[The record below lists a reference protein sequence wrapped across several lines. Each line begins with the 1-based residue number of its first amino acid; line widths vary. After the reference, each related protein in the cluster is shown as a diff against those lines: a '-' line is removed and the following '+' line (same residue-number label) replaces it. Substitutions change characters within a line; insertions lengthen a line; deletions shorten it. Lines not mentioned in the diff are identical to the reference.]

1 MDSLILNQSLE
12 IYGQSLV
19 AICRSPCKTS
29 EALNLLKKG
38 WSNVVVVDQNDQP
51 QGLFNA
57 RCLLNWQSSSDDC
70 KFAAPSRSLADIDLE
85 PLPAIAFSMSIADFL
100 QRISQY
106 RHSAEIWALVDRDGK
121 FMAILEVVSLLRSLV
136 QSQESMRPA
145 ADAMLL
151 PLIYQLPLPVMVRD
165 RSGAIVGM
173 NSAWRNSL
181 HESLPHKSSDEFS
194 LAASANN
201 SANNNANSSANNS
214 VSNSNKSLVGL
225 NDQDSAHLLAPNLPE
240 THQFCTTDGES
251 LTWQVINV
259 DLQGSLQGLE
269 LAIAYDITSQKNL
282 AQELSGLS
290 RIKDEFLTCIN
301 HELKTPLTSVI
312 GIASLLSNNTFGEL
326 NAHQNRY
333 VKMIHQSGRQLV
345 SIIDN
350 IFDLAKA
357 EAGQLEL
364 YVEMISVRDAC
375 QKSIQQVQRLVL
387 QNPTLSRNHNL
398 EEGWQLDIR
407 LDIDPSVHSIIA
419 DEARL
424 QQMLV
429 SLLSNAFKFSVLPSE
444 LINDA
449 PSLSPK
455 IGISVGWWE
464 GWLAITVWDQGIGI
478 PEEKQYLVFQKFQQL
493 ENVMTRRFEGAG
505 ASLLLTRHLARL
517 HGGDITFVSQ
527 VDVGSQFTILLPTE
541 PNNPDTK
548 TVKVNLAVDE
558 SSNGSP
564 NGSPNGSRL
573 VLIVET
579 STEALDRLRT
589 MLSDLE
595 YQSVV
600 ARTGTEALEKAR
612 RLQPCLILL
621 SPNLPMLSGWDVLA
635 LLKGD
640 GVTQH
645 IRVVMMKHAD
655 EPQLSSHQADGL
667 LLKPI
672 KAIEL
677 SGFLPDYISSP
688 KSMKFLYLNQNIPNF
703 AINLF
708 QELGHSLI
716 EADDLNQ
723 CDVLCQILPSDLFLL
738 DGDNELLLTHLDHIS
753 QLNVLSDLPILIIT
767 RSPISKIDWLKK
779 RFTKLSLYDC
789 AGLDLERL
797 NTNRAEILLVLNQ
810 SITNAMCFAI
820 SPTLN

>member
-19 AICRSPCKTS
+19 AICRLPCKTA
-29 EALNLLKKG
+29 EALNLLQKG

-57 RCLLNWQSSSDDC
+57 RCLLNWQSSSDAC
-70 KFAAPSRSLADIDLE
+70 KFAAPSIALEDIDLD
-85 PLPAIAFSMSIADFL
+85 PLPSIAFSMPVADFL

-121 FMAILEVVSLLRSLV
+121 FMALLEVVSLLRSLV
-136 QSQESMRPA
+136 QIQESLQPKPT
-145 ADAMLL
+145 AMLL

-165 RSGAIVGM
+165 HSGAIVGM
-173 NSAWRNSL
+173 NSAWRKSL
-181 HESLPHKSSDEFS
+181 HESQPHKTPDEFR
-194 LAASANN
+194 LATSANN
-201 SANNNANSSANNS
+201 I
-214 VSNSNKSLVGL
+214 NKSLVDTL
-225 NDQDSAHLLAPNLPE
+225 LDPSDQDSAHLLAPNLPE

-259 DLQGSLQGLE
+259 ALQGSLQGLE
-269 LAIAYDITSQKNL
+269 LAIAYDITAQKNL

-326 NAHQNRY
+326 NAHQSRY
-333 VKMIHQSGRQLV
+333 VKLIHQSGRQLV

-357 EAGQLEL
+357 ESGQLDL
-364 YVEMISVRDAC
+364 YVEMVSVKDTC
-375 QKSIQQVQRLVL
+375 LKSIQQVRKLV
-387 QNPTLSRNHNL
+387 QQDSSLSRNHNF
-398 EEGWQLDIR
+398 EEGWELDIR
-407 LDIDPSVHSIIA
+407 LEIDPSVQSVIA
-419 DEARL
+419 DEVRL

-429 SLLSNAFKFSVLPSE
+429 NLLSNAFKFSVLPSE
-444 LINDA
+444 LINDTPA
-449 PSLSPK
+449 VSPQ

-464 GWLAITVWDQGIGI
+464 GWLALTVWDQGIGI
-478 PEEKQYLVFQKFQQL
+478 PEDKQCLVFQKFQQI
-493 ENVMTRRFEGAG
+493 ENVMTRRFEGTG
-505 ASLLLTRHLARL
+505 SSLLLTRHLARL

-541 PNNPDTK
+541 PNNPHTK
-548 TVKVNLAVDE
+548 TVKAELAAE
-558 SSNGSP
+558 RSP
-564 NGSPNGSRL
+564 NQSPKQSQL

-579 STEALDRLRT
+579 STEALERLRN
-589 MLSDLE
+589 MLSDLQ

-640 GVTQH
+640 VLTQH
-645 IRVVMMKHAD
+645 IRMVMMKHAD
-655 EPQLSSHQADGL
+655 EPQLTSHQADGI

-672 KAIEL
+672 KAIAL
-677 SGFLPDYISSP
+677 GGFLPDRLSLP

-723 CDVLCQILPSDLFLL
+723 CDVLCKIWQPDLFLL
-738 DGDNELLLTHLDHIS
+738 DGDNELLLTHLDNIS
-753 QLNVLSDLPILIIT
+753 QLNLLSDLPILIIT
-767 RSPISKIDWLKK
+767 RSPISKLNGINGLKK
-779 RFTKLSLYDC
+779 GFTKLSLYEC
-789 AGLDLERL
+789 MGLDLEQL
-797 NTNRAEILLVLNQ
+797 NTNRAEILLTLNQ
-810 SITNAMCFAI
+810 SITNAMCFPT
-820 SPTLN
+820 SPILNELYQFTKV

>member
-19 AICRSPCKTS
+19 AICRSPATTS

-38 WSNVVVVDQNDQP
+38 WSNVVVLDQNDQP

-57 RCLLNWQSSSDDC
+57 RSLLNWQSSSDAC
-70 KFAAPSRSLADIDLE
+70 MFVAPSIALADIDLE
-85 PLPAIAFSMSIADFL
+85 PLPSIDFSMTVADFL

-106 RHSAEIWALVDRDGK
+106 RHSADIWALVDGDGK
-121 FMAILEVVSLLRSLV
+121 FMAILEVVNLLRSLV
-136 QSQESMRPA
+136 QAEESMRPA
-145 ADAMLL
+145 AASMLL
-151 PLIYQLPLPVMVRD
+151 PLIYQLPLPVMVSD
-165 RSGAIVGM
+165 RGGAIIGM

-181 HESLPHKSSDEFS
+181 HESLPQKSPDESS
-194 LAASANN
+194 LVASTTNI
-201 SANNNANSSANNS
+201 
-214 VSNSNKSLVGL
+214 NKSLVAI
-225 NDQDSAHLLAPNLPE
+225 NDQDSVHLLAPNLPE

-259 DLQGSLQGLE
+259 ALQGSLQGLE

-326 NAHQNRY
+326 NAHQIRY

-345 SIIDN
+345 AIIDN

-364 YVEMISVRDAC
+364 DVEMISVRDAC
-375 QKSIQQVQRLVL
+375 QKSIQQVQKLVI
-387 QNPTLSRNHNL
+387 QNPTLSRNHNF

-444 LINDA
+444 LVNDV
-449 PSLSPK
+449 PSLAPQ

-541 PNNPDTK
+541 PNNPNTK
-548 TVKVNLAVDE
+548 TVKVAPTDNRL
-558 SSNGSP
+558 S
-564 NGSPNGSRL
+564 SRL

-589 MLSDLE
+589 MLSDLQ

-640 GVTQH
+640 GLTQH
-645 IRVVMMKHAD
+645 IPMVMMKHAD
-655 EPQLSSHQADGL
+655 EPQLSSHQANGI

-677 SGFLPDYISSP
+677 SGFLPDYISLP

-708 QELGHSLI
+708 QELGHSVI

-723 CDVLCQILPSDLFLL
+723 CDVLCQIWRPDLFLL
-738 DGDNELLLTHLDHIS
+738 DGDNEFLLTYLDNIS

-767 RSPISKIDWLKK
+767 RSPISKLEWLKK

-789 AGLDLERL
+789 VGLESERL
-797 NTNRAEILLVLNQ
+797 DTNRSEILLTLNQ
-810 SITNAMCFAI
+810 SITNAMCFAK
-820 SPTLN
+820 SPVLN